1 MKLLCAFIFVEFSS
15 SRPVTPDFLRYVYCF
30 VGLSFEL
37 SSKNKRKLASIT
49 PLGTACA
56 ISDDVVY
63 TANHNIGKFEAFG
76 IVRVLSGTREVSHSD
91 IIEVALIDRDSKE
104 DWALLRR
111 KSGNF
116 GRGNYCTNIILDENN
131 LPSKQSKVA
140 IFDYPAGVLMAPTGS
155 NNLECTVLRGN
166 VCWYESPKT
175 GTESSSATVLSTWK
189 VVESLKEEEPASRVV
204 VDGGRSRGSCGA
216 PYVTYTGALFAFH
229 VASFNDDDGDS
240 RTSHT
245 HYSNGVVFAR
255 SPNFQTAYERLR

>member
-1 MKLLCAFIFVEFSS
+1 M
-15 SRPVTPDFLRYVYCF
+15 
-30 VGLSFEL
+30 SFEL
-37 SSKNKRKLASIT
+37 GTKNKRKIASIT

-63 TANHNIGKFEAFG
+63 TACHNKDKFQEFG
-76 IVRVLSGTREVSHSD
+76 IVRVLSGIREVCHDD
-91 IIEVALIDRDSKE
+91 IIEVEEIEHHSEE
-104 DWALLRR
+104 DWVLFKR

-131 LPSKQSKVA
+131 LPSKQSKIA
-140 IFDYPAGVLMAPTGS
+140 IFDYPVGVLTAPTGS
-155 NNLECTVLRGN
+155 NSLECTVLRGN

-175 GTESSSATVLSTWK
+175 GSGSSSTTVLSTWK
-189 VVESLKEEEPASRVV
+189 VVESVKEEEPASRVV

-229 VASFNDDDGDS
+229 VASFNDDEGGS
-240 RTSHT
+240 RASHT

-255 SPNFQTAYERLR
+255 SPHFQTAFQRLQR